1 MIDRTVIEPFGDPAL
16 NCVCG
21 PAPDW
26 AWLASLMHGWPL
38 MFTAV
43 AAVAFVVL
51 CVLLVAPTIER
62 HRNHRGDVDTHASL
76 TVSERKS

>member
-1 MIDRTVIEPFGDPAL
+1 MIDRAGIEPLGDRAL

-26 AWLASLMHGWPL
+26 EWLASLMHGWPL

-51 CVLLVAPTIER
+51 GVLLVVPLIER
-62 HRNHRGDVDTHASL
+62 GRDHRGDVATHASL

>member
-1 MIDRTVIEPFGDPAL
+1 MIDRTGFEPLGDRAL
-16 NCVCG
+16 DCVCG

-26 AWLASLMHGWPL
+26 EWLASLMHGWPL

-51 CVLLVAPTIER
+51 GVLLVLPAIDR
-62 HRNHRGDVDTHASL
+62 HRNHLGDVDTHASL

>member
-1 MIDRTVIEPFGDPAL
+1 MIDRTGIEPLGDRAL

-21 PAPDW
+21 PTPDW
-26 AWLASLMHGWPL
+26 EWLASMTHGWPL

-51 CVLLVAPTIER
+51 GVLIVLPAIER
-62 HRNHRGDVDTHASL
+62 HRDHRGDVDIHASL

>member
-1 MIDRTVIEPFGDPAL
+1 MIDRTGIEPLGDRAL
-16 NCVCG
+16 SCVCG

-26 AWLASLMHGWPL
+26 EWLASMTQGWPL

-51 CVLLVAPTIER
+51 GVLLVLPALER
-62 HRNHRGDVDTHASL
+62 HCNHRGDVDTHASL
-76 TVSERKS
+76 AVSERKS

>member
-1 MIDRTVIEPFGDPAL
+1 MIDRTVIEPLGDRAL

-21 PAPDW
+21 PTPDW
-26 AWLASLMHGWPL
+26 EWLASMTHGWPL

-43 AAVAFVVL
+43 AVVAFVVL
-51 CVLLVAPTIER
+51 LVLLVVPGIER
-62 HRNHRGDVDTHASL
+62 HRGDVDTHASL

>member
-1 MIDRTVIEPFGDPAL
+1 MIDRTGIEPLGDRAL

-21 PAPDW
+21 PTPDW
-26 AWLASLMHGWPL
+26 EWLASMTHGWPL

-51 CVLLVAPTIER
+51 GVLVVLPAIER
-62 HRNHRGDVDTHASL
+62 HRDHLGDVDTAAPL